1 MNIASIITYIIAIVS
16 YLGLIIFAVVGII
29 RAYRSMK
36 TEYMVYHRQVID
48 KLNGIDAKI
57 DNITFFALDNTKD
70 E

>member
-1 MNIASIITYIIAIVS
+1 MNIATIITYVLAMVS
-16 YLGLIIFAVVGII
+16 YLGLIIFAVIGII

-48 KLNGIDAKI
+48 KLHGIEEKL
-57 DNITFFALDNTKD
+57 NNR